1 MSDRLN
7 LQRTVLLASDCP
19 ARCLNGAPV
28 MLGIDEAGRG
38 PVMGPMVYG
47 AAYWPVA
54 DNDAMSALGFDD
66 SKALSAESRAQLF
79 EKMQSTEGLGW
90 IVRLISAAEISDKM
104 QRQTSNLNE
113 ISRDA
118 AIQLI
123 NEVQKKGAVVKK
135 VFVDTVGDPRWY
147 QSFLTKYFN
156 GAIEFRVEK
165 KADSLFKVVSAA
177 SIAAKVTRDRVI
189 SDWMWESP
197 SLDLPTDFGSGYPSD
212 PKTKAW
218 LATHVDRVFVF
229 PNIIRFS
236 WGTVE
241 PFTEKAVKV
250 EWPHEKELEKA
261 NAPTGTQSITSFLAK
276 PVKKAKPAT
285 RAAFFTQRNMQDLW
299 QFSAQYGGWLAIK
312 LLLFSHALVVDPDA
326 DTGTPRRRR
335 NSLKLWMDLCL
346 VKDITIVHKEATV
359 RRSSYSQSQCAARF
373 KFTVETKTLKLQFA
387 TATTEQRDEWL
398 HCLSLAIKLHAT
410 HEMKEAFLRFASS
423 GSEDSEEE
431 NRLSSPTSWSEENA
445 LRSAQ
450 LLSQRA
456 RPTATQAKN
465 TKIPV
470 SLMILKITAK
480 DESGFSE
487 ASQESVSVGQVK
499 LDAIRQMQAWL
510 RRSDNK
516 DKLSTPGLLHM
527 LRREADSFVL
537 YLDIGDQ
544 WLQDEQQ
551 SIGHYILGCASRK
564 IELELVPMHRMPQ
577 PTLDLAIVG
586 TKTKISDLSQR
597 PYTCYV
603 IDVVFNG
610 TTWQLARRY
619 KEFDALHSQLKS
631 KYPGTALPGLPPKHV
646 FTPVEGEFINYRK
659 EQLEAFLKQLLLHP
673 IASTDVL
680 LMSFLGV
687 VSISRDPELGQREKS
702 VIHVTSL
709 HDSVGVGDIILFSCR
724 FGASRLQRKV
734 R

>member
-1 MSDRLN
+1 ME
-7 LQRTVLLASDCP
+7 P
-19 ARCLNGAPV
+19 PECLH
-28 MLGIDEAGRG
+28 RG
-38 PVMGPMVYG
+38 
-47 AAYWPVA
+47 
-54 DNDAMSALGFDD
+54 
-66 SKALSAESRAQLF
+66 E
-79 EKMQSTEGLGW
+79 
-90 IVRLISAAEISDKM
+90 
-104 QRQTSNLNE
+104 
-113 ISRDA
+113 
-118 AIQLI
+118 
-123 NEVQKKGAVVKK
+123 
-135 VFVDTVGDPRWY
+135 
-147 QSFLTKYFN
+147 
-156 GAIEFRVEK
+156 
-165 KADSLFKVVSAA
+165 
-177 SIAAKVTRDRVI
+177 
-189 SDWMWESP
+189 
-197 SLDLPTDFGSGYPSD
+197 
-212 PKTKAW
+212 
-218 LATHVDRVFVF
+218 
-229 PNIIRFS
+229 
-236 WGTVE
+236 
-241 PFTEKAVKV
+241 
-250 EWPHEKELEKA
+250 
-261 NAPTGTQSITSFLAK
+261 
-276 PVKKAKPAT
+276 
-285 RAAFFTQRNMQDLW
+285 LW

-456 RPTATQAKN
+456 RPTATQSQAKN

-480 DESGFSE
+480 DESGFSVSTIVPVSE

-646 FTPVEGEFINYRK
+646 FTPVE
-659 EQLEAFLKQLLLHP
+659 
-673 IASTDVL
+673 
-680 LMSFLGV
+680 
-687 VSISRDPELGQREKS
+687 ELGQREKS

-724 FGASRLQRKV
+724 FGASRLQRKFTGSKYDHVGIVVPGESRFLLRIMEATSEGIQVYSLKPRLMAYAREVSNTIIV
-734 R
+734 RKIVSDRTPELTEMLREFVRRVDGNPYSIFGILRSTGESDRNIFNSVRVGNSVGEESDDSFFNTGESSTSSTPSSPEGTDSAKSQRKYFCSSLVASAWKELGWLQTKRKASSFWPGSFEDGGEVERLLAPGVALGPETVIDCRIVEVGLSAQC

>member
-1 MSDRLN
+1 ME
-7 LQRTVLLASDCP
+7 P
-19 ARCLNGAPV
+19 PECLH
-28 MLGIDEAGRG
+28 RG
-38 PVMGPMVYG
+38 
-47 AAYWPVA
+47 
-54 DNDAMSALGFDD
+54 
-66 SKALSAESRAQLF
+66 E
-79 EKMQSTEGLGW
+79 
-90 IVRLISAAEISDKM
+90 
-104 QRQTSNLNE
+104 
-113 ISRDA
+113 
-118 AIQLI
+118 
-123 NEVQKKGAVVKK
+123 
-135 VFVDTVGDPRWY
+135 
-147 QSFLTKYFN
+147 
-156 GAIEFRVEK
+156 
-165 KADSLFKVVSAA
+165 
-177 SIAAKVTRDRVI
+177 
-189 SDWMWESP
+189 
-197 SLDLPTDFGSGYPSD
+197 
-212 PKTKAW
+212 
-218 LATHVDRVFVF
+218 
-229 PNIIRFS
+229 
-236 WGTVE
+236 
-241 PFTEKAVKV
+241 
-250 EWPHEKELEKA
+250 
-261 NAPTGTQSITSFLAK
+261 
-276 PVKKAKPAT
+276 
-285 RAAFFTQRNMQDLW
+285 LW

-346 VKDITIVHKEATV
+346 VKDITKVHKEAT
-359 RRSSYSQSQCAARF
+359 
-373 KFTVETKTLKLQFA
+373 LQFA

-445 LRSAQ
+445 LRVS
-450 LLSQRA
+450 
-456 RPTATQAKN
+456 T
-465 TKIPV
+465 IVPV
-470 SLMILKITAK
+470 
-480 DESGFSE
+480 SE

-499 LDAIRQMQAWL
+499 LDAIR
-510 RRSDNK
+510 RC
-516 DKLSTPGLLHM
+516 KLGYD
-527 LRREADSFVL
+527 DSFVL

-724 FGASRLQRKV
+724 FGASRLQRKFTGSKYDHVGIVVPGESRFLLRIMEATSEGIQVYSLKPRLMAYAREVSNTIIV
-734 R
+734 RKIVSDRTPELTEMLREFVRRVDGNPYSIFGILRSTGESDRNIFNSVRVGNSVGEESDDSFFNTGGSSTSSTPSSPEGLTLPTSAWKELGWLQTKRKASSFWPGSFEDGGEVERLLAPSVALGPETVIDCRIVEVGLSAQC

>member
-1 MSDRLN
+1 ME
-7 LQRTVLLASDCP
+7 P
-19 ARCLNGAPV
+19 PECLH
-28 MLGIDEAGRG
+28 RG
-38 PVMGPMVYG
+38 
-47 AAYWPVA
+47 
-54 DNDAMSALGFDD
+54 
-66 SKALSAESRAQLF
+66 E
-79 EKMQSTEGLGW
+79 
-90 IVRLISAAEISDKM
+90 
-104 QRQTSNLNE
+104 
-113 ISRDA
+113 
-118 AIQLI
+118 
-123 NEVQKKGAVVKK
+123 
-135 VFVDTVGDPRWY
+135 
-147 QSFLTKYFN
+147 
-156 GAIEFRVEK
+156 
-165 KADSLFKVVSAA
+165 
-177 SIAAKVTRDRVI
+177 
-189 SDWMWESP
+189 
-197 SLDLPTDFGSGYPSD
+197 
-212 PKTKAW
+212 
-218 LATHVDRVFVF
+218 
-229 PNIIRFS
+229 
-236 WGTVE
+236 
-241 PFTEKAVKV
+241 
-250 EWPHEKELEKA
+250 
-261 NAPTGTQSITSFLAK
+261 
-276 PVKKAKPAT
+276 
-285 RAAFFTQRNMQDLW
+285 LW

-410 HEMKEAFLRFASS
+410 HEMKEDAAFLRFASS

-480 DESGFSE
+480 DESGFSVSTIVPVSE

-646 FTPVEGEFINYRK
+646 FTPVE
-659 EQLEAFLKQLLLHP
+659 
-673 IASTDVL
+673 
-680 LMSFLGV
+680 
-687 VSISRDPELGQREKS
+687 ELGQREKS

-724 FGASRLQRKV
+724 FGASRLQRKFTGSKYDHVGIVVPGESRFLLRIMEATSEGIQVYSLKPRLMAYAREVSNTIIV
-734 R
+734 RKIVSDRTPELTEMLREFVRRVDGNPYSIFGILRSTGESDRNIFNSVRVGNSVGEESDDSFFNTGESSTSSTPSSPEGTDSAKSQRKYFCSSLVASAWKELGWLQTKRKASSFWPGSFEDGGEVERLLAPGVALGPETVIDCRIVEVGLSAQC

>member
-1 MSDRLN
+1 ME
-7 LQRTVLLASDCP
+7 P
-19 ARCLNGAPV
+19 PECLH
-28 MLGIDEAGRG
+28 RG
-38 PVMGPMVYG
+38 
-47 AAYWPVA
+47 
-54 DNDAMSALGFDD
+54 
-66 SKALSAESRAQLF
+66 E
-79 EKMQSTEGLGW
+79 
-90 IVRLISAAEISDKM
+90 
-104 QRQTSNLNE
+104 
-113 ISRDA
+113 
-118 AIQLI
+118 
-123 NEVQKKGAVVKK
+123 
-135 VFVDTVGDPRWY
+135 
-147 QSFLTKYFN
+147 
-156 GAIEFRVEK
+156 
-165 KADSLFKVVSAA
+165 
-177 SIAAKVTRDRVI
+177 
-189 SDWMWESP
+189 
-197 SLDLPTDFGSGYPSD
+197 
-212 PKTKAW
+212 
-218 LATHVDRVFVF
+218 
-229 PNIIRFS
+229 
-236 WGTVE
+236 
-241 PFTEKAVKV
+241 
-250 EWPHEKELEKA
+250 
-261 NAPTGTQSITSFLAK
+261 
-276 PVKKAKPAT
+276 
-285 RAAFFTQRNMQDLW
+285 LW

-456 RPTATQAKN
+456 RPTATQSQAKN

-480 DESGFSE
+480 DESGFSVSTIVPVSE

-724 FGASRLQRKV
+724 FGASRLQRKFTGSKYDHVGIVVPGESRFLLRIMEATSEGIQVYSLKPRLMAYAREVSNTIIV
-734 R
+734 RKIVSDRTPELTEMLREFVRRVDGNPYSIFGILRSTGESDRNIFNSVRVGNSVGEESDDSFFNTGESSTSSTPSSPEGTDSAKSQRKYFCSSLVASAWKELGWLQTKRKASSFWPGSFEDGGEVERLLAPGVALGPETVIDCRIVEVGLSAQC

>member
-1 MSDRLN
+1 ME
-7 LQRTVLLASDCP
+7 P
-19 ARCLNGAPV
+19 PECLH
-28 MLGIDEAGRG
+28 RG
-38 PVMGPMVYG
+38 
-47 AAYWPVA
+47 
-54 DNDAMSALGFDD
+54 
-66 SKALSAESRAQLF
+66 E
-79 EKMQSTEGLGW
+79 
-90 IVRLISAAEISDKM
+90 
-104 QRQTSNLNE
+104 
-113 ISRDA
+113 
-118 AIQLI
+118 
-123 NEVQKKGAVVKK
+123 
-135 VFVDTVGDPRWY
+135 
-147 QSFLTKYFN
+147 
-156 GAIEFRVEK
+156 
-165 KADSLFKVVSAA
+165 
-177 SIAAKVTRDRVI
+177 
-189 SDWMWESP
+189 
-197 SLDLPTDFGSGYPSD
+197 
-212 PKTKAW
+212 
-218 LATHVDRVFVF
+218 
-229 PNIIRFS
+229 
-236 WGTVE
+236 
-241 PFTEKAVKV
+241 
-250 EWPHEKELEKA
+250 
-261 NAPTGTQSITSFLAK
+261 
-276 PVKKAKPAT
+276 
-285 RAAFFTQRNMQDLW
+285 LW

-410 HEMKEAFLRFASS
+410 HEMKEDAAFLRFASS

-456 RPTATQAKN
+456 RPTATQSQAKN

-480 DESGFSE
+480 DESGFSVSTIVPVSE

-646 FTPVEGEFINYRK
+646 FTPVE
-659 EQLEAFLKQLLLHP
+659 
-673 IASTDVL
+673 
-680 LMSFLGV
+680 
-687 VSISRDPELGQREKS
+687 ELGQREKS

-724 FGASRLQRKV
+724 FGASRLQRKFTGSKYDHVGIVVPGESRFLLRIMEATSEGIQVYSLKPRLMAYAREVSNTIIV
-734 R
+734 RKIVSDRTPELTEMLREFVRRVDGNPYSIFGILRSTGESDRNIFNSVRVGNSVGEESDDSFFNTGESSTSSTPSSPEGTDSAKSQRKYFCSSLVASAWKELGWLQTKRKASSFWPGSFEDGGEVERLLAPGVALGPETVIDCRIVEVGLSAQC

>member
-1 MSDRLN
+1 MEPLE
-7 LQRTVLLASDCP
+7 
-19 ARCLNGAPV
+19 CLH
-28 MLGIDEAGRG
+28 RG
-38 PVMGPMVYG
+38 
-47 AAYWPVA
+47 
-54 DNDAMSALGFDD
+54 
-66 SKALSAESRAQLF
+66 E
-79 EKMQSTEGLGW
+79 
-90 IVRLISAAEISDKM
+90 
-104 QRQTSNLNE
+104 
-113 ISRDA
+113 
-118 AIQLI
+118 
-123 NEVQKKGAVVKK
+123 
-135 VFVDTVGDPRWY
+135 
-147 QSFLTKYFN
+147 
-156 GAIEFRVEK
+156 
-165 KADSLFKVVSAA
+165 
-177 SIAAKVTRDRVI
+177 
-189 SDWMWESP
+189 
-197 SLDLPTDFGSGYPSD
+197 
-212 PKTKAW
+212 
-218 LATHVDRVFVF
+218 
-229 PNIIRFS
+229 
-236 WGTVE
+236 
-241 PFTEKAVKV
+241 
-250 EWPHEKELEKA
+250 
-261 NAPTGTQSITSFLAK
+261 
-276 PVKKAKPAT
+276 
-285 RAAFFTQRNMQDLW
+285 LW

-312 LLLFSHALVVDPDA
+312 LLLFSHAVVVDPDA

-346 VKDITIVHKEATV
+346 VKDITKVHKEATV
-359 RRSSYSQSQCAARF
+359 RRSSYSQSLCAARF
-373 KFTVETKTLKLQFA
+373 KFTVETKTHKLQFA

-423 GSEDSEEE
+423 GSEDSEEA

-456 RPTATQAKN
+456 RPTATQSQAEN

-480 DESGFSE
+480 DESGFSVSTIVPVSE

-724 FGASRLQRKV
+724 FGASRLQRKFTGSKYDHVGIVVPGESRFLLRIMEATSEGIQVYSLKPRLMAYAREVSNTIIV
-734 R
+734 RKIVSDRTPELTEMLREFVRRVDGNPYSIFGILRSTGESDRNIFNSVRVGNSVGEESDDSFFNTGGSSTSSTPSSPEGTDSAKSQRKYFCSSLVASAWKELGWLQTKRKASSFWPGSFEDGGEVERLLAPGVALGPETVIDCRIVEVGLSAQC